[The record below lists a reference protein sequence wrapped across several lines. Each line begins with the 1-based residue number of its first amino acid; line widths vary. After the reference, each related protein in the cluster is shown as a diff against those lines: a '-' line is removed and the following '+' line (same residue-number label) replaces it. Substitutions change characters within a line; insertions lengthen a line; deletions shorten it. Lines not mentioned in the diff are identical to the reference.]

1 MSHATVLVFTE
12 PGQRVEDLLAPYD
25 ESIVVKPYIEYTRQE
40 AIDYAREHFDSCKD
54 KSDEECWKY
63 MAEDGYSTDADG
75 NIYSI
80 YNPNSKWDWWQIGG
94 RFSGLLFDK
103 EKDYFVDEGYVKDI
117 QFVNDAEA
125 YEHALKFWDVYVE
138 GKEPPD
144 DDDYDSLY
152 KKEYYKN
159 RYKDK
164 ETYARYRAQFS
175 TWAVVTPDGEWHECG
190 RMGWFACSD
199 ETDEE
204 AIDWYEHYKER
215 FLDTAQPDWYVTVVD
230 YHI

>member
-1 MSHATVLVFTE
+1 MSHTTVLVFTK
-12 PGQRVEDLLAPYD
+12 PGQTVEELLAPYS
-25 ESIVVKPYIEYTRQE
+25 ENIKVEPYIEYTKQE
-40 AIDYAREHFDSCKD
+40 AIDEARKTYSSCKD
-54 KSDEECWKY
+54 KTDEECWKY
-63 MAEDGYSTDADG
+63 MAENEITDSEG
-75 NIYSI
+75 NIYST
-80 YNPNSKWDWWQIGG
+80 YNPKSKWDWWQVGG